1 MTGQM
6 DDLPAATVG
15 AWNDNLEGWEQN
27 YGQPRQ
33 LPESDDIGQKTLSC
47 KNQSEIKI
55 FSENKELRKLTAN
68 RQ

>member
-1 MTGQM
+1 MTSQQQQWEPGM
-6 DDLPAATVG
+6 IILK
-15 AWNDNLEGWEQN
+15 GWEQN

-55 FSENKELRKLTAN
+55 FSENKELRKLTDN